1 MNQLKKT
8 TITQRYKKTR
18 QISGFFLFF
27 FSVLFTSSAYPLY
40 NEPDAIY
47 YPVINNA
54 IVFPSEKK
62 EQLIVGILTQNKSI
76 KLENSPWKQTF
87 DRLNRHPDYYF
98 SPLFL
103 GKEELQQSLQD
114 DELDFIICDA
124 INYLVFAEQYGIFR
138 LLTRTW
144 QHSGQ
149 LISDEAL
156 SVYTLKAQTKLIRLS
171 DLQDK
176 KISLVNNKFSSS
188 ALFLKNFLDKHQLY
202 TEKRYSINIDTASN
216 IDTLLELLQNRQ
228 IDAIISKSGLLEE
241 YFTKDELSSLR
252 IINPRTAWQASL
264 LHSSE
269 LIPEWPFAR
278 AWFIDESLA
287 SQISALLLTQT
298 INNSLETESY
308 FAKQYTWVINKNY
321 QILHDLPYF
330 SPGIRNNSPNIGQT
344 GYAAQ
349 IPFWIS
355 LLIISSLII
364 ILIVHMRSARDLT
377 NRLSQSKDTLEQEIK
392 ERHQAQQQA
401 LSHQAE
407 LAHVARLS
415 TMGEMA
421 SGLAHELNQPLSAIN
436 TYVSGCIRRINM
448 GTDEPEE
455 IINALQLTVQ
465 QAERADNII
474 RRLRSFVRKGE
485 SHKTYSDINHLVN
498 EVSSFVQ
505 VQLQKSNATLNLNL
519 EQKLP
524 PVLAD
529 IIQIE
534 QVLINLL
541 KNALEAMS
549 HNDSPVVQLST
560 KQLDNTRIE
569 LCVIDSGDGISEDKL
584 KRIFNPFFTTKS
596 SGMGMGLSIS
606 HSIIEAHDGKLY
618 AANNVTE
625 SHSGKRK
632 TITGAKFCFTL
643 PAKEES
649 GSNND

>member
-1 MNQLKKT
+1 M
-8 TITQRYKKTR
+8 
-18 QISGFFLFF
+18 
-27 FSVLFTSSAYPLY
+27 
-40 NEPDAIY
+40 
-47 YPVINNA
+47 
-54 IVFPSEKK
+54 VFPPEGKK
-62 EQLIVGILTQNKSI
+62 RLIVGILTQYDSI
-76 KLENSPWKQTF
+76 KLENSPWKKTF
-87 DRLNRHPDYYF
+87 DHLNRHPDYYF

-103 GKEELQQSLQD
+103 RKEQLQQSLQD
-114 DELDFIICDA
+114 DELDFVISDA
-124 INYLVFAEQYGIFR
+124 INYLIFAEQYGIFR

-144 QHSGQ
+144 QYSGQ
-149 LISDEAL
+149 VMSDEAL
-156 SVYTLKAQTKLIRLS
+156 SVYTLKTHTALTRLS
-171 DLQDK
+171 DLQKK
-176 KISLVNNKFSSS
+176 KISLVSNKFSNSP
-188 ALFLKNFLDKHQLY
+188 LFLKNFLYKHKLRKHKLHTVKQ
-202 TEKRYSINIDTASN
+202 SAINIDSSTS
-216 IDTLLELLQNRQ
+216 ISTLLEPLQSRQ
-228 IDAIISKSGLLEE
+228 IDAIIAKSGLLEE
-241 YFTKDELSSLR
+241 TFTKDELTTLR
-252 IINPRTAWQASL
+252 IINPRTAWQAPL

-269 LIPEWPFAR
+269 LIPEWPIAR

-287 SQISALLLTQT
+287 SQISALLLGNTD
-298 INNSLETESY
+298 NNSLAAESY
-308 FAKQYTWVINKNY
+308 FARQYSWTIGKNY
-321 QILHDLPYF
+321 QTLHDRTYF
-330 SPGIRNNSPNIGQT
+330 SPAIRNNSQET
-344 GYAAQ
+344 GHASHTAQ

-355 LLIISSLII
+355 LVIICSLII

-377 NRLSQSKDTLEQEIK
+377 NRLSLSKDTLEQEIK

-436 TYVSGCIRRINM
+436 TYVAGCIRRINM
-448 GTDEPEE
+448 GTDEPED
-455 IINALQLTVQ
+455 ILNALHLTIQ

-498 EVSSFVQ
+498 EVSSFLQ
-505 VQLQKSNATLNLNL
+505 VQLQKSNANLSLNL
-519 EQKLP
+519 EQQLP

-549 HNDSPVVQLST
+549 DHDSPAVQVST
-560 KQLDNTRIE
+560 KQVDNYWIE
-569 LCVIDSGDGISEDKL
+569 LCVIDTGDGISEDKL

-596 SGMGMGLSIS
+596 SGLGMGLSIS

-618 AANNVTE
+618 AANNYTKNY
-625 SHSGKRK
+625 SSNKK
-632 TITGAKFCFTL
+632 AISGAKFCFTL
-643 PAKEES
+643 PVKEES

>member
-8 TITQRYKKTR
+8 TITPRYKKTR

-27 FSVLFTSSAYPLY
+27 FSVLFTSLAYPLY

-54 IVFPSEKK
+54 IIFPSEEK

-87 DRLNRHPDYYF
+87 DRLNHHPDYYF

-103 GKEELQQSLQD
+103 GKDELQQSLQD

-124 INYLVFAEQYGIFR
+124 INYLIFAEQYGIFR
-138 LLTRTW
+138 LLTRAW

-176 KISLVNNKFSSS
+176 KISLVGNKFSSS
-188 ALFLKNFLDKHQLY
+188 ALFLKNFLDKHQLH
-202 TEKRYSINIDTASN
+202 TEKKYSINIDTTSN
-216 IDTLLELLQNRQ
+216 IDTLLELLLSRQ

-241 YFTKDELSSLR
+241 YFTKDELSTLR
-252 IINPRTAWQASL
+252 IINPRTAWQTSL

-269 LIPEWPFAR
+269 LIPEWPFSR

-287 SQISALLLTQT
+287 SQISALLLNQT
-298 INNSLETESY
+298 MNNSLETESY
-308 FAKQYTWVINKNY
+308 FAKQYTWIINKNY

-330 SPGIRNNSPNIGQT
+330 SPGIRNNSPNTGQI

-505 VQLQKSNATLNLNL
+505 VQLQKSNATLKLNL
-519 EQKLP
+519 EQQLP

-560 KQLDNTRIE
+560 KQLDNTQIE

-625 SHSGKRK
+625 SHSDKKK